1 MCCLFGVFDNLR
13 VLKIIPV
20 LHWRFVVFGVC
31 SQTILR
37 VLKIILVLHWWQC
50 VLFVLSL

>member
-1 MCCLFGVFDNLR
+1 MCCSFGVFDNLW

-20 LHWRFVVFGVC
+20 LHWRFVLFGVC

-37 VLKIILVLHWWQC
+37 VLKIIPERLV
-50 VLFVLSL
+50 FVILLLSLR